1 MQPFPTFP
9 APPFHQPTPWYPGLY
24 SYPGQMPL
32 WPGFSQPPIAPM
44 PAIATIR
51 PSDVPKIDLWLE
63 YCDRHPD
70 RSGDNLVDIAWK
82 FEKES
87 FRRIDQLVG
96 TTVSVEKLSEWLGVG
111 KGMAILL
118 MKYAEEDL
126 ELVRSGKFM
135 MDL

>member
-1 MQPFPTFP
+1 
-9 APPFHQPTPWYPGLY
+9 
-24 SYPGQMPL
+24 
-32 WPGFSQPPIAPM
+32 M

-63 YCDRHPD
+63 YCDRHPN

-87 FRRIDQLVG
+87 FRWIDQLVG

-118 MKYAEEDL
+118 MKYAVLGVFPRLCLCRLRRGKWQDPKVAVL
-126 ELVRSGKFM
+126 STTSG
-135 MDL
+135 